1 MAYNEVMLLIVKNVR
16 YIGKYKSEKSTETV
30 QSDISIPVQPK
41 YKNTV
46 LPIDDGTEKKPD
58 VSYRYNEEH
67 NSWDEVYS
75 LENVSMIY
83 DTADNEIYLEFGDS
97 HEKVSWVIQR
107 LGGGMGMS
115 MGLLDMTEDGS
126 DDLVVAVHDRELK
139 LYFVYDLKNKKDLSP
154 FYCTDASNIFSAYMY
169 PQYAEEIVN
178 AVNENFSETP
188 DLEGKSVAAEDDG
201 SLKADWMHLRND
213 AYGVEMYQNVIDD
226 KVLCYRWYTLGQV

>member
-30 QSDISIPVQPK
+30 QSDISIPVQPN

-83 DTADNEIYLEFGDS
+83 DTA
-97 HEKVSWVIQR
+97 
-107 LGGGMGMS
+107 
-115 MGLLDMTEDGS
+115 GS
-126 DDLVVAVHDRELK
+126 DTCPIYKTDTTGRKSCDEVFCFSYIKYIFFLYDRL
-139 LYFVYDLKNKKDLSP
+139 
-154 FYCTDASNIFSAYMY
+154 
-169 PQYAEEIVN
+169 Q
-178 AVNENFSETP
+178 
-188 DLEGKSVAAEDDG
+188 
-201 SLKADWMHLRND
+201 
-213 AYGVEMYQNVIDD
+213 
-226 KVLCYRWYTLGQV
+226 

>member
-83 DTADNEIYLEFGDS
+83 DTA
-97 HEKVSWVIQR
+97 
-107 LGGGMGMS
+107 
-115 MGLLDMTEDGS
+115 GS
-126 DDLVVAVHDRELK
+126 DTCP
-139 LYFVYDLKNKKDLSP
+139 KNKIRRG
-154 FYCTDASNIFSAYMY
+154 NIPWQIRF
-169 PQYAEEIVN
+169 
-178 AVNENFSETP
+178 
-188 DLEGKSVAAEDDG
+188 
-201 SLKADWMHLRND
+201 
-213 AYGVEMYQNVIDD
+213 
-226 KVLCYRWYTLGQV
+226 

>member
-16 YIGKYKSEKSTETV
+16 YIGKYKSEKNTETV

-107 LGGGMGMS
+107 LGGGG
-115 MGLLDMTEDGS
+115 
-126 DDLVVAVHDRELK
+126 
-139 LYFVYDLKNKKDLSP
+139 
-154 FYCTDASNIFSAYMY
+154 
-169 PQYAEEIVN
+169 
-178 AVNENFSETP
+178 
-188 DLEGKSVAAEDDG
+188 
-201 SLKADWMHLRND
+201 
-213 AYGVEMYQNVIDD
+213 
-226 KVLCYRWYTLGQV
+226 